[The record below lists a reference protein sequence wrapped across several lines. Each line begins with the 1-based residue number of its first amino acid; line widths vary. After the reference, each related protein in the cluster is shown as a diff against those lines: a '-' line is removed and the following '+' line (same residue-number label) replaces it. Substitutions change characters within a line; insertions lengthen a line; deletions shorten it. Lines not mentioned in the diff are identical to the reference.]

1 MIFLALCL
9 YLSCELSEQSRRA
22 PGVKGNGYT
31 KRDGYRVLLLR
42 MYHTWKVVRINLIM
56 RGRCMWKINH
66 LPDQNW
72 RLFWICD
79 RALNPSCGFHT
90 VSQASVTESETFP
103 YLIKL
108 NDQVWHR
115 GPTVIFAHS
124 EVFLFFLNNFPSG
137 SEGGGW
143 GRRTPVQPDYQLIN
157 TESRSVSLPPSQ
169 RLLQWDG
176 CRRCL

>member
-115 GPTVIFAHS
+115 GPTVIFSHS

-137 SEGGGW
+137 R
-143 GRRTPVQPDYQLIN
+143 GRRRMGKKDAGATRLPVDQYRKQIG
-157 TESRSVSLPPSQ
+157 ESPSIPAVATVR
-169 RLLQWDG
+169 RL
-176 CRRCL
+176 